1 MAGRQWH
8 WIAAGMAAV
17 AVFVA
22 VLLNDTTSSSIVRGH
37 PFASVDY
44 TPEVGSPVLATP
56 TVDATTVTK
65 ATPQAQVQRPPV
77 KLTPSAAPP
86 PSTATPEPEP
96 PAKPPKVT
104 LSLTLPEL
112 ELPVF
117 FPDCDTAWFFGAA
130 PIEKGEPGYRK
141 ELDRD
146 RDGVACEPR

>member
-17 AVFVA
+17 AVFAA
-22 VLLNDTTSSSIVRGH
+22 VLLNDTSSSSIVRAH

-44 TPEVGSPVLATP
+44 TPEVGRPILATP

-65 ATPQAQVQRPPV
+65 ATPLAQPQQPAKQTPP
-77 KLTPSAAPP
+77 SAPP
-86 PSTATPEPEP
+86 PSSTADPKP
-96 PAKPPKVT
+96 PAKPPKIT
-104 LSLTLPEL
+104 LSLTVPEI
-112 ELPVF
+112 PVY
-117 FPDCDTAWFFGAA
+117 FPDCETAWFFGAA
-130 PIEKGEPGYRK
+130 PIERDEPGYRK

>member
-8 WIAAGMAAV
+8 WIVAGMAAV

-22 VLLNDTTSSSIVRGH
+22 VLLNDTTSSSIVRAD

-44 TPEVGSPVLATP
+44 TPEVGRPILATP

-65 ATPQAQVQRPPV
+65 ATPPPVQQQPPV
-77 KLTPSAAPP
+77 KQTPPAAPT
-86 PSTATPEPEP
+86 PSTAEPKP

-104 LSLTLPEL
+104 VTLTIPEI
-112 ELPVF
+112 PVY
-117 FPDCDTAWFFGAA
+117 FPDCETAWFFGAA
-130 PIEKGEPGYRK
+130 PIEEDEPGYRR

-146 RDGVACEPR
+146 RDGVACERR

>member
-22 VLLNDTTSSSIVRGH
+22 VLLNDSTSNNIVRAR

-44 TPEVGSPVLATP
+44 TPEVGRPILATP
-56 TVDATTVTK
+56 TIDATTVTK
-65 ATPQAQVQRPPV
+65 ATPPPV
-77 KLTPSAAPP
+77 QSPAAKPTPPAALP
-86 PSTATPEPEP
+86 PSIPAEPKP
-96 PAKPPKVT
+96 PAKPPKIT
-104 LSLTLPEL
+104 LSLSVP

-117 FPDCDTAWFFGAA
+117 FPDCETAWLFGAA
-130 PIEKGEPGYRK
+130 PIRQGEPGYRR